1 MTKQIFI
8 TGQAC
13 RLPGAGSAIE
23 FKDLLQDGRC
33 AVSSIPLNRWQHDL
47 FYHPT
52 PGTKGKSYTFAAG
65 VLNDIWGFDLS
76 VFNIS
81 PREANQMDP
90 QQRILLQVVWE
101 ALEDAHLK
109 PQDLA
114 GQEVGVFVGASS
126 MDHATIL
133 GKDAA
138 LADSYLMT
146 GNTLSLVSN
155 RISHAFDLRGPSF
168 TVDTACSS
176 AMVALDQARQALEEG
191 RVDTAI
197 VAGVNILLNP
207 GSFVGFS
214 AARMLSET
222 GLCQSFSANA
232 DGYVRGEGCVAIV
245 LQRDSKAPAR
255 ARAKFIGSDTNAD
268 GFTMNVALPSEEGQR
283 ALLTGLYESLEVS
296 PNDLSFIE
304 AHGTGTLVGDPI
316 EARALGRALAVHRD
330 APLPIGS
337 AKSNVGHLEPA
348 SGLVGVL
355 KTLIAFEDK
364 RLPPSLHADELN
376 PHINFEEENL
386 ILAREGVEFEASEK
400 LTAGVSSF
408 GFGGVNGHCVL
419 ETVTLEPAAP
429 AIAPNAPERIFVTSS
444 FCEASL
450 REQAE
455 IFAEDMAPADLEPGG
470 LPDQLWHGRGFYPK
484 RLGVLA
490 GSASTASEALSA
502 FARGEKD
509 PRVVT
514 AESKVRNEPTVF
526 AYSGNGAQYA
536 GMSLQAF
543 RKDAAFRE
551 MYLKIDQEF
560 QSHTGWSLVEK
571 LEGGLVAEDF
581 DDCLV
586 AQSLLFADQ
595 AAQTHALASRGIK
608 PAAVVGHSAGEVAAA
623 WACGALDLAQAVSLV
638 VSRSKPQSR
647 LVNKGTMAAFQTD
660 ADNALSLLDA
670 YHAENADYEWPV
682 EIAAINSPVS
692 VTLVGPK
699 DQLTAF
705 SKWVKRAHRLACIIL
720 PINYP
725 YHSAQLEPYE
735 QELHEALDGLQVK
748 STDIPFFSSTEGCL
762 VKWDLLTI
770 DYWWRNI
777 RQPVQFGA
785 AVDAALVAGF
795 KSVLEV
801 GAQPVLANY
810 ITATAQKNA
819 VADVSVGHTLAKSD
833 PENVNPMSRAALFAV
848 LKGCA
853 HEEGAFFSEA
863 APSTA
868 QLPHYPW
875 QNTEI
880 KSVDSEAI
888 TEGLGTD
895 ADYHPLLGRPT
906 GTGATV
912 WRRDTDDQIFPALK
926 DHQVGDASIMPGM
939 ALAEMAYAAAAKVA
953 EGKPVEIRNLDL
965 VGPVVLSGTAGV
977 DIKTK
982 VTPETGAIAVQSRA
996 RLSQDMF
1003 RDNLRASYSIL
1014 SEPATILGQTA
1025 PSLIS
1030 EEEDRGRWT
1039 YANARRIGLN
1049 YGPKFQGLQR
1059 LRINGDVF
1067 EVSLK
1072 EGVGLG
1078 ASGQL
1083 QGFDPVQADCL
1094 LHALIAGFVNSTF
1107 DLAGL
1112 ALLPVRIE
1120 RLQVLQKAAPLATG
1134 RLIVRRRGNQSILV
1148 DVFGFD
1154 PDGQP
1159 ALFMKGLRLQAVSL
1173 VPQIDF
1179 DDHAYHFAAVPCLP
1193 VTDIPSVD
1201 ASHAQ
1206 RAFESAM
1213 TAANAEDDTL
1223 LLLNAAT
1230 HQALWSGFDS
1240 AVKADRKYEP
1250 REAFEKAETLWLEM
1264 LGSMGLAHK
1273 DAENGGWLIA
1283 EACDLPDAAT
1293 IGLALLD
1300 EKPDLVSELSALL
1313 RLPGAVHE
1321 YLSEAAP
1328 EKDAASQLF
1337 GHHVANTLTTVP
1349 QPALSL
1355 VTALTKEVLRT
1366 YPESARLR
1374 VAAAGNG
1381 LKVFADL
1388 SDAYDGLK
1396 TFELLS
1402 EAEEAAGLEGVY
1414 KIKADEAQA
1423 LECVVLADP
1432 GRLME
1437 DASAAH
1443 LTSCLRPGGHLIVQ
1457 CSAVPALNAAISA
1470 LSPDGTTQEVAP
1482 DQLRRTLDRLGFET
1496 ITQLDIPDGY
1506 GQGELFLCAKRVSI
1520 LSDDTKTEDTQL
1532 PSSWE
1537 DIWFARYGQVVRKSG
1552 VLDTVT
1558 PADEK
1563 APVLVLCN
1571 RNEEDR
1577 AISDRLLCLRDIAV
1591 QCVEAKRGLV
1601 AVVPNGAQYGE
1612 GSAAQ
1617 PAQHALWAML
1627 RTIGNEF
1634 AQIRIQAI
1642 DIAQVEPLEWS
1653 EQSEIIV
1660 NTLDA
1665 LPDESEIVL
1674 TPNGPLA
1681 LRVRQGLPQL
1691 EDGQN
1696 ISALPEGA
1704 SLERSVSGGLAKLE
1718 WTSKTRR
1725 DLEPTEVEI
1734 EVAATGLNYRD
1745 VMWAMGLLPEEAL
1758 ETGFA
1763 GPTLGLE
1770 CSGHVSRVGSQ
1781 VADVSVGD
1789 AVLAFG
1795 PACFSS
1801 HLISDQSWV
1810 TKLPEDLPVDDAAAL
1825 PVAYFTAHYALETLG
1840 QLQPEDT
1847 VLIHGGAGGVGLAA
1861 IAVAQKIG
1869 ATVIATAGS
1878 PVKQQFLREL
1888 GVEHVLSSRDTT
1900 FVREIRRLTDSR
1912 GVDVVL
1918 NSLAGQA
1925 MSDSLELLRPYGRF
1939 LELGKQ
1945 DYYANT
1951 HVGLRALKNNIS
1963 YFGIDVDSFLADRP
1977 DMARRVF
1984 KDVMDAMSS
1993 GEYPPLPYTKF
2004 GADQTVEA
2012 FRLMQRSGHI
2022 GKIVVAPQSQVSD
2035 TNPLSGADAFS
2046 ADPEGWHV
2054 VAGGLGGLGLEVADW
2069 LYTRGA
2075 RRIALLSRSGKT
2087 TPELEPRFDLLRKS
2101 GVELE
2106 ILACDITAQ
2115 TQVQQTFD
2123 RLRQKA
2129 PLATVFHS
2137 AMVLE
2142 DQPLAQISAESL
2154 DRTLPVKTV
2163 GLENLDIE
2171 TRKDDLQAF
2180 IAFTSLATMI
2190 GNHGQAAYVAA
2201 NAYQEALIKNRHA
2214 LGLPALAVGWGAIT
2228 DAGYVTRDENLG
2240 RMLAQMSGNVPFTTA
2255 AALNALGRLS
2265 MSSVPGACLTITP
2278 MKWGPSL
2285 AALKILHRPS
2295 HERLKQLA
2303 ESSGKGRDAGDLRA
2317 ELQSLP
2323 FAKAMKKAVAFLR
2336 AEVAGILRVPDS
2348 KLSASRPLSEYGMD
2362 SLMGVEMGL
2371 AAQEALGD
2379 DLPVPVLADD
2389 VSIENIAE
2397 MFVKHIQSGGSDDSE
2412 DGQDSESRKI
2422 TQNWERQHM
2431 NTPNPATTQ

>member
-1 MTKQIFI
+1 MTEQIFI

-13 RLPGAGSAIE
+13 RLPGAQDARE
-23 FKDLLQDGRC
+23 FKALLQDGRC
-33 AVSSIPLNRWQHDL
+33 AVSSIPLDRWQHDL

-65 VLNDIWGFDLS
+65 VLDDIWGFDLS

-101 ALEDAHLK
+101 ALEDAHLN

-133 GKDAA
+133 GRDAA

-245 LQRDSKAPAR
+245 LQRETQAPAR
-255 ARAKFIGSDTNAD
+255 ARARLIGSDTNAD

-283 ALLTGLYESLEVS
+283 ALLAGLYERLEIA
-296 PNDLSFIE
+296 PDALSFVE

-316 EARALGRALAVHRD
+316 EARALAGALARHRD

-355 KTLIAFEDK
+355 KTLIAFDDK

-386 ILAREGVEFEASEK
+386 TLAREGIAFEADAP
-400 LTAGVSSF
+400 LMAGVSSF

-419 ETVTLEPAAP
+419 ETVAPVDAAVP
-429 AIAPNAPERIFVTSS
+429 QDIKAPERIFVTSA
-444 FCEASL
+444 FCEAAL
-450 REQAE
+450 KDQADH
-455 IFAEDMAPADLEPGG
+455 FAEVISDDSLALGQ
-470 LPDQLWHGRGFYPK
+470 LPDQLWQARGLYAK

-490 GSASTASEALSA
+490 PSAEVASDALLA
-502 FARGEKD
+502 FASGEKN
-509 PRVVT
+509 PHVVV
-514 AESKVRNEPTVF
+514 ADSKVRSEPTVF
-526 AYSGNGAQYA
+526 AYSGNGAQYP

-543 RKDAAFRE
+543 QQDAAFRE
-551 MYLKIDQEF
+551 MYLKIDAEF
-560 QSHTGWSLVEK
+560 QKHTGWSLVEK
-571 LEGGLVAEDF
+571 LEAGLVAEDF
-581 DDCLV
+581 EDCLV

-595 AAQTHALASRGIK
+595 AAQTHALAARGIK
-608 PAAVVGHSAGEVAAA
+608 PAAVVGHSAGEVGAA
-623 WACGALDLAQAVSLV
+623 WASGALDLAQAVSLV

-660 ADNALSLLDA
+660 ADNAQAMLDA
-670 YHAENADYEWPV
+670 YQAANPDFEWPL

-705 SKWVKRAHRLACIIL
+705 SKWVKRTHRLACILL

-735 QELHEALDGLQVK
+735 QELHDALKGLRIN
-748 STDIPFFSSTEGCL
+748 STEIPFFSSTEGRL
-762 VKWDLLTI
+762 VKWDMLTI

-785 AVDAALVAGF
+785 AVDTALEAGYR
-795 KSVLEV
+795 SVLEV
-801 GAQPVLANY
+801 GAQPVLTGY
-810 ITATAQKNA
+810 ISASVQKSGA
-819 VADVSVGHTLAKSD
+819 GETSVAHTLSKSD
-833 PENVNPMSRAALFAV
+833 PADVNPMARAALFAV

-853 HEEGAFFSEA
+853 HDEGAYFSP
-863 APSTA
+863 APA
-868 QLPHYPW
+868 RDVNLPHYPW
-875 QNTEI
+875 QNVEI
-880 KSVDSEAI
+880 KSVDSETI
-888 TEGLGTD
+888 TESLGTD
-895 ADYHPLLGRPT
+895 LDYHPLLGRPT

-912 WRRDTDDQIFPALK
+912 WRRDIDDQIFPVLK

-939 ALAEMAYAAAAKVA
+939 ALAEMACAAAAKSA
-953 EGKPVEIRNLDL
+953 DGKPVEVRNLDL

-977 DIKTK
+977 DLKTK
-982 VTPETGAIAVQSRA
+982 VVPENGSIAIQSRA
-996 RLSQDMF
+996 RLSQDIF
-1003 RDNLRASYSIL
+1003 RDNLRASYSVLTEPPAL
-1014 SEPATILGQTA
+1014 SDVIA
-1025 PSLIS
+1025 PKAIADTDD
-1030 EEEDRGRWT
+1030 EGKWT

-1049 YGPKFQGLQR
+1049 YGPHFQGLKALR
-1059 LRINGDVF
+1059 LKGDVF
-1067 EVSLK
+1067 EVTLK
-1072 EGVGLG
+1072 DQLGLQAG
-1078 ASGQL
+1078 GHL

-1094 LHALIAGFVNSTF
+1094 LHALVTGFMNSKF
-1107 DLAGL
+1107 DLDGL
-1112 ALLPVRIE
+1112 ALLPVRIA
-1120 RLQVLQKAAPLATG
+1120 RLQVLKPGAKLVSG
-1134 RLIVRRRGNQSILV
+1134 RLTVRRRGNQSVVV
-1148 DVFGFD
+1148 DVLGFD
-1154 PDGQP
+1154 SDGEA
-1159 ALFMKGLRLQAVSL
+1159 ALFMKGLRLQAVAL
-1173 VPQIDF
+1173 MAQIDF
-1179 DDHAYHFAAVPCLP
+1179 ADHAYHFAAEPCLP
-1193 VTDIPSVD
+1193 VTMVPAVDPAALTARFEAALSADI
-1201 ASHAQ
+1201 
-1206 RAFESAM
+1206 
-1213 TAANAEDDTL
+1213 AEDDTC

-1230 HQALWSGFDS
+1230 HQAIWSGFDK
-1240 AVKADRKYEP
+1240 AVGADRHYLI
-1250 REAFEKAETLWLEM
+1250 RESFESTETIWLTM
-1264 LGSMGLAHK
+1264 LSAMGLANK
-1273 DAENGGWLIA
+1273 DVASGHWVISDT
-1283 EACDLPDAAT
+1283 CDLPDAAT

-1300 EKPDLVSELSALL
+1300 EQPDLISDLSALL
-1313 RLPGAVHE
+1313 RLPGAVQE
-1321 YLSEAAP
+1321 FLSDAAP
-1328 EKDAASQLF
+1328 EKEAASQLF
-1337 GHHVANTLTTVP
+1337 GHHVANTLTTLP
-1349 QPALSL
+1349 QPARPLVDVLCEHILSCYPQNARIRL
-1355 VTALTKEVLRT
+1355 AASGDSVDVLKALTET
-1366 YPESARLR
+1366 PA
-1374 VAAAGNG
+1374 G
-1381 LKVFADL
+1381 LKKFQILSGADTATDRADIATL
-1388 SDAYDGLK
+1388 
-1396 TFELLS
+1396 
-1402 EAEEAAGLEGVY
+1402 
-1414 KIKADEAQA
+1414 KADETQA
-1423 LECVVLADP
+1423 LDCLVLTNP
-1432 GRLME
+1432 ERLQDE
-1437 DASAAH
+1437 AFGTHLAA
-1443 LTSCLRPGGHLIVQ
+1443 CLRPGGHLLVQ
-1457 CSAVPALNAAISA
+1457 CSATPALNAAIAA
-1470 LSPDGTTQEVAP
+1470 LLPEGLPQDVEP
-1482 DQLRRTLDRLGFET
+1482 DQLRRSLDRLGLTTLTE
-1496 ITQLDIPDGY
+1496 LDLPDGY
-1506 GQGELFLCAKRVSI
+1506 GGGVVFVCAKPLPETTEAVEAAE
-1520 LSDDTKTEDTQL
+1520 TKAPL
-1532 PSSWE
+1532 SWE
-1537 DIWFARYGQVVRKSG
+1537 DIWVDQFGPVVRKSG
-1552 VLDTVT
+1552 VINIVT
-1558 PADEK
+1558 PSDPA
-1563 APVLVLCN
+1563 AAVLVLCEPN
-1571 RNEEDR
+1571 TSALPDR
-1577 AISDRLLCLRDIAV
+1577 MLALRDVAV
-1591 QCVEAKRGLV
+1591 DCAAQNRGLV
-1601 AVVPNGAQYGE
+1601 AVLPGGAQYADGP
-1612 GSAAQ
+1612 AAE
-1617 PAQHALWAML
+1617 PEQHALWTML
-1627 RTIGNEF
+1627 RTVGNEF
-1634 AQIRIQAI
+1634 GQLPLQVI
-1642 DIAQVEPLEWS
+1642 DSAPLEDLDWALRS
-1653 EQSEIIV
+1653 DIIL
-1660 NTLDA
+1660 NTLTSLTA
-1665 LPDESEIVL
+1665 ESEVVL
-1674 TPNGPLA
+1674 TPEGPLA
-1681 LRVRQGLPQL
+1681 LRVRQGLPRFDYRQDL
-1691 EDGQN
+1691 SSVPSGTR
-1696 ISALPEGA
+1696 
-1704 SLERSVSGGLAKLE
+1704 LERAPSGGLTKLE
-1718 WTSKTRR
+1718 WTPKIRR
-1725 DLEPTEVEI
+1725 ELDPSEVEI
-1734 EVAATGLNYRD
+1734 QVAATGLNYRD
-1745 VMWAMGLLPEEAL
+1745 VMWSMGLLPEEAL

-1781 VADVSVGD
+1781 VTDVAVGD

-1810 TKLPEDLPVDDAAAL
+1810 TKLPDDMAVEDAAAL

-1840 QLQPEDT
+1840 RLQPEDT

-1869 ATVIATAGS
+1869 AKIIATAGS
-1878 PVKQQFLREL
+1878 PVKQQLLRDL
-1888 GVEHVLSSRDTT
+1888 GVDYVFSSRDTT
-1900 FVREIRRLTDSR
+1900 FVKDIRRLTDSR

-1984 KDVMDAMSS
+1984 QDVMEAMSS
-1993 GEYPPLPYTKF
+1993 GDYPALPYTKF
-2004 GADQTVEA
+2004 GAGQTIEA

-2022 GKIVVAPQSQVSD
+2022 GKIVVAPQSSISD
-2035 TNPLSGADAFS
+2035 TNPLSGAEAFK

-2054 VAGGLGGLGLEVADW
+2054 IAGGLGGLGLEVADW
-2069 LYTRGA
+2069 LYIRGA
-2075 RRIALLSRSGKT
+2075 RRIALLSRSGKVA
-2087 TPELEPRFDLLRKS
+2087 EEIAPRIALLRES
-2101 GVELE
+2101 GVIVE
-2106 ILACDITAQ
+2106 IKICDITDQAQ
-2115 TQVQQTFD
+2115 VESTFKE
-2123 RLRQKA
+2123 LRKTA
-2129 PLATVFHS
+2129 ALASVFHS

-2142 DQPLAQISAESL
+2142 DQPLTQITDQSL
-2154 DRTLPVKTV
+2154 ARTLPVKTL
-2163 GLENLDIE
+2163 GLEHLDLA

-2180 IAFTSLATMI
+2180 VAFTSLATLI
-2190 GNHGQAAYVAA
+2190 GNHGQGAYVAA
-2201 NAYQEALIKNRHA
+2201 NAYQEALIKKRHA

-2228 DAGYVTRDENLG
+2228 DAGYVTRDENLA

-2255 AALNALGRLS
+2255 AALNALGRLCIS
-2265 MSSVPGACLTITP
+2265 PVPGACATITP

-2285 AALKILHRPS
+2285 AALKILQRPS
-2295 HERLKQLA
+2295 HEWLKQLA
-2303 ESSGKGRDAGDLRA
+2303 ESMAKGKEAGDLRA

-2323 FAKAMKKAVAFLR
+2323 FAKAMKRAVAFLR
-2336 AEVAGILRVPDS
+2336 AEVAGILRVPDA
-2348 KLSASRPLSEYGMD
+2348 KLSPSRPLSEYGMD

-2397 MFVKHIQSGGSDDSE
+2397 MFVKHIQSGADGEEEADTPSD
-2412 DGQDSESRKI
+2412 SRKI

-2431 NTPNPATTQ
+2431 NTSSSALSK